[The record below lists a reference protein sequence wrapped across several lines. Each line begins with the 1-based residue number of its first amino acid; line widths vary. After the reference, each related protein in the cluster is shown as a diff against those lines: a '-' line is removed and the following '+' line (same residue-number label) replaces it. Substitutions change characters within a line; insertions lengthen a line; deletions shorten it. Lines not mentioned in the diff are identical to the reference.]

1 MRTLA
6 KIFGTS
12 FLVFLGFEFSVA
24 QVGNNNA
31 NPAQTS
37 PQPAINTTPAP
48 QTPNN
53 PSQPS
58 VLSPDQPMDGA
69 YKQEHNPYRRVVP
82 PAFMREADAMWQTRI
97 WRVIDIREKINEQ
110 LYYPEQPNGNRVSF
124 FQILK
129 DALLGGEIT
138 AYEFNPVDLDDCYK
152 IRKTKTEVEQS
163 LSSIDTVQDENGNMV
178 PVKNEVLSTSIKGY
192 TLKEDWI
199 FEKQR
204 SVLDPRILFLC
215 PRITNLNKNTGKEDE
230 NGAPISL
237 FWIYFPNIRPIMAK
251 TPVFNQQNDAERR
264 TFDDIFWKRQF
275 SSYIIQQSNVYDRAM
290 SAYVKGLDAL
300 LEGEKIHDKIAGIE
314 HDMWQY

>member
-1 MRTLA
+1 MKTLA
-6 KIFGTS
+6 KISGAS
-12 FLVFLGFEFSVA
+12 FLVFFGLEFSFA
-24 QVGNNNA
+24 QMNPNNA
-31 NPAQTS
+31 NPNQVQVQT
-37 PQPAINTTPAP
+37 QAP
-48 QTPNN
+48 SQNQTPNN

-58 VLSPDQPMDGA
+58 VLSPSNIIDGA

-82 PAFMREADAMWQTRI
+82 PATIREADAMWQTRI
-97 WRVIDIREKINEQ
+97 WRVIDVREKINQQ
-110 LYYPEQPNGNRVSF
+110 LYYPEQANGNRISL

-129 DALLGGEIT
+129 DGLLGGEVT
-138 AYEFNPVDLDDCYK
+138 AYGFDPVDLDDCYK
-152 IRKTKTEVEQS
+152 IRMTKTEVEKN

-178 PVKNEVLSTSIKGY
+178 PVKNEVVSASVKGY
-192 TLKEDWI
+192 MIKEDWI

-215 PRITNLNKNTGKEDE
+215 PRIQNINKNTGKEDP
-230 NGAPISL
+230 NGEPISL
-237 FWIYFPNIRPIMAK
+237 FWIYFQDIRPIMAK

-264 TFDDIFWKRQF
+264 TFDDIFYKRQF

-300 LEGEKIHDKIAGIE
+300 LEGEKIHNNIAGIE